1 MKTILL
7 LPLFSMPSGHQHVA
21 DALRDHLL
29 RANPQLIIHK
39 VDLLGRG
46 IGRCEHWLSRFYLQW
61 IHHFP
66 GSYGRLYT
74 RMVTRKRPSKLLL
87 SLYRALFLPILE
99 SIIKETQPDLIFCTH
114 SLPSY
119 LCGQLKKQ
127 RRMNISVVNAYTDFF
142 IHQLWDT
149 ERIAYHLF
157 PDRLSAA
164 ALLQNRT
171 VSGVRVIGGI
181 PIAPELSDK
190 FDAMRSPALPTPFDQ
205 RPLVLIAGG
214 HAGSGYIQDLL
225 RRLPGTQCRYLV
237 LCGTNQALQTFVIR
251 QANPA
256 FQALGYVADKAEMS
270 EIYRT
275 VDAVITKAGGVTLS
289 ECLQSELPVFLYHAL
304 PGQEELNKQHL
315 LRQQMLICLTEHDCP
330 EQQVIDVLGDTRK
343 LALMRQNLH
352 NYRMQLHDEHSGEPQ
367 VIRIL
372 QKLARI

>member
-21 DALRDHLL
+21 DAIRDHLL
-29 RANPQLIIHK
+29 RANPQLIVHK

-46 IGRCEHWLSRFYLQW
+46 FGRCEHWLSRIYLKW

-66 GSYGRLYT
+66 KSYGRLYT
-74 RMVTRKRPSKLLL
+74 RMVTSNRPSKLLL

-99 SIIKETQPDLIFCTH
+99 SIIRETQPDLIFCTH

-127 RRMNISVVNAYTDFF
+127 RRLSSSVINAYTDFF

-149 ERIAYHLF
+149 ARIDYHLF
-157 PDRLSAA
+157 PDRLSAT
-164 ALLQNRT
+164 ALMQRRT
-171 VSGVRVIGGI
+171 VTGVCVISGI
-181 PIAPELSDK
+181 PIAPELSGK
-190 FDAMRSPALPTPFDQ
+190 LDAMRPPAFVTPSDQ

-214 HAGSGYIQDLL
+214 HAGAGYIQHLL
-225 RRLPGTQCRYLV
+225 HRLPGTQCRYLV
-237 LCGTNQALQTFVIR
+237 LCGTNQALQTFVMR
-251 QANPA
+251 LANPA
-256 FQALGYVADKAEMS
+256 FQALGYVADKAKMS
-270 EIYRT
+270 EIYCA

-289 ECLQSELPVFLYHAL
+289 ECIQTALPVFVYHAL

-315 LRQQMLICLTEHDCP
+315 LRQQMLVCLTEHDCP
-330 EQQVIDVLGDTRK
+330 EQQVMDVLGDRRK
-343 LALMRQNLH
+343 LAVMKQNLH
-352 NYRMQLHDEHSGEPQ
+352 NYRMQLLDEHSGEPQ